1 MQSGNTDQ
9 DYNCNI
15 IYTGKLHNYKR
26 KDLNT
31 SSIEFDVKIPDIYPL
46 NNKVRI
52 LKYFSN

>member
-31 SSIEFDVKIPDIYPL
+31 SSIEFDMKIPDIYPL